1 MDEIFNCYFIN
12 CMIFNKVV
20 KNPIFDELI
29 KFKLISKLNLMTL
42 SNKTRDKKI
51 KVIKDLKT
59 KIIFLEKYITTNKYY
74 SLLKYKDNDRKVS
87 NKSKRKIVNVET
99 FSGKIKT
106 PIIEDDHR
114 RVNQF
119 SKNLKNKDILDF
131 GCGWG
136 GFLRNIK
143 NYKSLSGVELRK
155 ECLYFIKN
163 NIKKINVSD
172 NIHYFDKKFD
182 IITMFHVL
190 EHIPYQ
196 TETLKVLKSKLKNK
210 GKIIIEV
217 PHAEDFLILQEE
229 LKEFKNFTFWS
240 EHLILHTY
248 KSLKSILLK
257 SGFKNI
263 NIQYY
268 QRYNFSNH
276 LGWFLKRKPGGHN
289 FYKEI
294 VSDELNSSYC
304 ENLKKLGQTDTLIAI
319 AE

>member
-1 MDEIFNCYFIN
+1 MSIIN
-12 CMIFNKVV
+12 YYYDINNIM
-20 KNPIFDELI
+20 KNPIYDEL
-29 KFKLISKLNLMTL
+29 KKLKLIKKLNLITL
-42 SNKTRDKKI
+42 NNKTRDKKI

-59 KIIFLEKYITTNKYY
+59 KIIFLEKYITTNNYY
-74 SLLKYKDNDRKVS
+74 SLLKYKDDNRKVS
-87 NKSKRKIVNVET
+87 DKSKRKIANIKT
-99 FSGKIKT
+99 LSGNIKT
-106 PIIEDDHR
+106 PVIDDDYR
-114 RVNQF
+114 RASQF
-119 SKNLKNKDILDF
+119 ERNFKNKNILDF

-155 ECLYFIKN
+155 ECINFIKN
-163 NIKKINVSD
+163 NIKKIDISD
-172 NIHYFDKKFD
+172 NINSFDKKFD

-294 VSDELNSSYC
+294 ISDKLNLSYC

>member
-1 MDEIFNCYFIN
+1 M
-12 CMIFNKVV
+12 

-29 KFKLISKLNLMTL
+29 KLKLISKLNLITL
-42 SNKTRDKKI
+42 SNRTRDKKI

-59 KIIFLEKYITTNKYY
+59 KIIFLEKYITTNEYY
-74 SLLKYKDNDRKVS
+74 SLLKYNDDDRKFF
-87 NKSKRKIVNVET
+87 NRSKKKIVNVKT
-99 FSGKIKT
+99 SSGNIKI
-106 PIIEDDHR
+106 PLIEDDYR
-114 RVNQF
+114 RAVQF
-119 SKNLKNKDILDF
+119 EKNLKNKDILDF

-136 GFLRNIK
+136 GFLRNVK
-143 NYKSLSGVELRK
+143 NYKSLSGIELRN
-155 ECLYFIKN
+155 ECISYIQK
-163 NIKKINVSD
+163 NIKKILISD
-172 NIHYFDKKFD
+172 NLNSFDKKFD

-196 TETLKVLKSKLKNK
+196 IKTLKLLKSKLKNK

-229 LKEFKNFTFWS
+229 LKEFKNFIFWS

-257 SGFKNI
+257 AGFKSV

-294 VSDELNSSYC
+294 ISDSLNSSYC

-319 AE
+319 AK

>member
-1 MDEIFNCYFIN
+1 M
-12 CMIFNKVV
+12 

-29 KFKLISKLNLMTL
+29 KLKLISKLNLITL
-42 SNKTRDKKI
+42 SNKTREKKI

-59 KIIFLEKYITTNKYY
+59 KIIFLEKYITTTDYY
-74 SLLKYKDNDRKVS
+74 SSLKDRVDNKKVTDKS
-87 NKSKRKIVNVET
+87 NEKISNIKT
-99 FSGKIKT
+99 FSGNIELPRIDNDNRRAVQFNKI
-106 PIIEDDHR
+106 
-114 RVNQF
+114 
-119 SKNLKNKDILDF
+119 LKNKDILDF
-131 GCGWG
+131 GCSWG
-136 GFLRNIK
+136 SFLKKVK

-155 ECLYFIKN
+155 ECINFIKN
-163 NIKKINVSD
+163 NIKKINISD
-172 NIHYFDKKFD
+172 NVNSFDRKFD

-196 TETLKVLKSKLKNK
+196 VETLKILKSKLKNK

-240 EHLILHTY
+240 EHLILHTH

-257 SGFKNI
+257 SGFKNV

-276 LGWFLKRKPGGHN
+276 LGWFLKRKPGGHS

-294 VSDELNSSYC
+294 ISDSLNSSYC

>member
-1 MDEIFNCYFIN
+1 M
-12 CMIFNKVV
+12 

-29 KFKLISKLNLMTL
+29 KLKLISKLNLITL
-42 SNKTRDKKI
+42 SNRTRDKKI

-59 KIIFLEKYITTNKYY
+59 KIIFLEKYITTNEYY
-74 SLLKYKDNDRKVS
+74 SLLKYNDDDRKFF
-87 NKSKRKIVNVET
+87 NRSKKKIVNVKT
-99 FSGKIKT
+99 SSGNIKI
-106 PIIEDDHR
+106 PLIEDDYR
-114 RVNQF
+114 RAVQF
-119 SKNLKNKDILDF
+119 EKNLKNKDILDF

-136 GFLRNIK
+136 GFLRNVK
-143 NYKSLSGVELRK
+143 NYKSLSGIELRN
-155 ECLYFIKN
+155 ECINYIRK
-163 NIKKINVSD
+163 NIKKIDISD
-172 NIHYFDKKFD
+172 NLNSFDKKFD

-196 TETLKVLKSKLKNK
+196 IKTLKLLKSKLKNK

-229 LKEFKNFTFWS
+229 LKEFKNFIFWS

-257 SGFKNI
+257 AGFKSV

-289 FYKEI
+289 FYKNIIGEK
-294 VSDELNSSYC
+294 LNQSYI
-304 ENLKKLGQTDTLIAI
+304 ENLISLKKTDTLIAV
-319 AE
+319 AEL

>member
-1 MDEIFNCYFIN
+1 M
-12 CMIFNKVV
+12 
-20 KNPIFDELI
+20 KNPIFKELI
-29 KFKLISKLNLMTL
+29 KLKLISKSNLITL

-59 KIIFLEKYITTNKYY
+59 KIIFLEKYITSKEYY
-74 SLLKYKDNDRKVS
+74 SLKKYKDDDKKVLD
-87 NKSKRKIVNVET
+87 KSKKITNVKT
-99 FSGKIKT
+99 FSGNIKT
-106 PIIEDDHR
+106 LIIEDDYR
-114 RVNQF
+114 RTSQF
-119 SKNLKNKDILDF
+119 EKNLKNKDILDF

-155 ECLYFIKN
+155 ECTSFIKN
-163 NIKKINVSD
+163 NIKKIDISD
-172 NIHYFDKKFD
+172 NINSFDRKFD

-196 TETLKVLKSKLKNK
+196 IDTLKVLKSKLKSK

-276 LGWFLKRKPGGHN
+276 LGWLLKRKPGGHN

-294 VSDELNSSYC
+294 VSDKLNLTYC

>member
-1 MDEIFNCYFIN
+1 M
-12 CMIFNKVV
+12 
-20 KNPIFDELI
+20 KNPIIDELI
-29 KFKLISKLNLMTL
+29 KLKLISKLNLITL

-59 KIIFLEKYITTNKYY
+59 KIIFLEKYITTNEYY
-74 SLLKYKDNDRKVS
+74 SKLKNNDDDRKILE
-87 NKSKRKIVNVET
+87 KSIKKTAKINT
-99 FSGKIKT
+99 FSGNINAQ
-106 PIIEDDHR
+106 IIEDDYR
-114 RVNQF
+114 RGVQF
-119 SKNLKNKDILDF
+119 EKFLKNKDILDF

-136 GFLRNIK
+136 GFLSNVK

-155 ECLYFIKN
+155 ECINYIQK
-163 NIKKINVSD
+163 NIKKIDILD
-172 NIHYFDKKFD
+172 NINSFDKKFD

-196 TETLKVLKSKLKNK
+196 TKTLKVLKSKLKNK

-217 PHAEDFLILQEE
+217 PHAEDFLILQKE

-240 EHLILHTY
+240 QHLILHTY

-294 VSDELNSSYC
+294 VSDKLNLSYC

-319 AE
+319 AD

>member
-1 MDEIFNCYFIN
+1 M
-12 CMIFNKVV
+12 
-20 KNPIFDELI
+20 KNPIFNELI
-29 KFKLISKLNLMTL
+29 KLKLISKSNLITL

-59 KIIFLEKYITTNKYY
+59 KIIFLEKYISTLDYY
-74 SLLKYKDNDRKVS
+74 TSLKDGTDNRKALVKSREKVS
-87 NKSKRKIVNVET
+87 IVKT
-99 FSGKIKT
+99 FSGNIRLQRIENDYRRAVQFKKI
-106 PIIEDDHR
+106 
-114 RVNQF
+114 
-119 SKNLKNKDILDF
+119 LKNKDILDF
-131 GCGWG
+131 GCSWG
-136 GFLRNIK
+136 SFLKNVK

-155 ECLYFIKN
+155 ECINFIKN
-163 NIKKINVSD
+163 NIKKINISD
-172 NIHYFDKKFD
+172 NLNSFNKKFD

-196 TETLKVLKSKLKNK
+196 TETLKVLKSKLKKK

-248 KSLKSILLK
+248 NSLKSILLK

-276 LGWFLKRKPGGHN
+276 LGWFLKRKPGGHI
-289 FYKEI
+289 FYKEF
-294 VSDELNSSYC
+294 VSDKLNLSYC
-304 ENLKKLGQTDTLIAI
+304 ENLKKIGQTDTLIAI

>member
-1 MDEIFNCYFIN
+1 
-12 CMIFNKVV
+12 MIFNEVV

-29 KFKLISKLNLMTL
+29 KLKLISKLNLITL

-74 SLLKYKDNDRKVS
+74 SSLKYKDDDRKVS
-87 NKSKRKIVNVET
+87 NKSKRKIANVET

-106 PIIEDDHR
+106 PIIEDDYR

-119 SKNLKNKDILDF
+119 SKKLKNKDILDF

-155 ECLYFIKN
+155 ECINFIKN
-163 NIKKINVSD
+163 NIKKIDVSD
-172 NIHYFDKKFD
+172 NINSFDKKFD

-263 NIQYY
+263 NIHYY

-289 FYKEI
+289 LYKEI

>member
-1 MDEIFNCYFIN
+1 M
-12 CMIFNKVV
+12 

-29 KFKLISKLNLMTL
+29 KLKLISKLNLMTL

-51 KVIKDLKT
+51 KVIKDLRT
-59 KIIFLEKYITTNKYY
+59 KIIFLEKYITTNDYY
-74 SLLKYKDNDRKVS
+74 SLLKYKDDDRKVLD
-87 NKSKRKIVNVET
+87 KSKRKIANIKT
-99 FSGKIKT
+99 FSGNIKT
-106 PIIEDDHR
+106 PIIEDDYR
-114 RVNQF
+114 RTSQF
-119 SKNLKNKDILDF
+119 EKNLKNKDILDF

-155 ECLYFIKN
+155 ECTSFIKN
-163 NIKKINVSD
+163 NIQKIDISD
-172 NIHYFDKKFD
+172 NINSFDKKFD

-263 NIQYY
+263 KIQYY

-294 VSDELNSSYC
+294 VSDKLNLSYC

>member
-1 MDEIFNCYFIN
+1 M
-12 CMIFNKVV
+12 
-20 KNPIFDELI
+20 KNPIYDELI
-29 KFKLISKLNLMTL
+29 KLKLISKSNLMTI
-42 SNKTRDKKI
+42 SNKTKDKKI

-59 KIIFLEKYITTNKYY
+59 KIIFLEKYITSKYPITPKD
-74 SLLKYKDNDRKVS
+74 KYKEEN
-87 NKSKRKIVNVET
+87 
-99 FSGKIKT
+99 F
-106 PIIEDDHR
+106 R

-119 SKNLKNKDILDF
+119 KKLISLKNKDILDY
-131 GCGWG
+131 GCSWG
-136 GFLRNIK
+136 GFLKNIK
-143 NYKSLSGVELRK
+143 NYKSLSGVEIRK
-155 ECLYFIKN
+155 ECINYIKN
-163 NIKKINVSD
+163 NIKKIDVSD
-172 NIHYFDKKFD
+172 NINSFDKKFD

-196 TETLKVLKSKLKNK
+196 VETLKVLKSKLKNK

-217 PHAEDFLILQEE
+217 PHAEDFLILQKE

-240 EHLILHTY
+240 EHLVLHTY

-257 SGFKNI
+257 SGFKNV
-263 NIQYY
+263 NIQYH

-294 VSDELNSSYC
+294 VSDKLNLSYC